1 LDAGKGL
8 TDKLEREREPL
19 PPPLHFTLPR
29 TDLLPLRQTDIS
41 AAYLTMSALEGMLI
55 AQREETEICTLKIK
69 RMEREIEK
77 LRRRCEY
84 AKSRQSPTGRGE
96 WWASV
101 VSDSEHALQHA
112 HSDPLRRALHGR
124 VTDSSFL
131 AGERGRGGD
140 NAGVDRYTPHHG
152 GFLGEAALCE
162 RRSTTASTTPAG
174 SYVEK
179 TLKARLTVVAEASP
193 TDGSEVFANPSFPGM
208 LDGQASD
215 SAFLAGYEGRT
226 LDCGPKVRG
235 RGCGGRERQRE
246 RERGSGRGRAIER
259 EIDN

>member
-1 LDAGKGL
+1 
-8 TDKLEREREPL
+8 
-19 PPPLHFTLPR
+19 
-29 TDLLPLRQTDIS
+29 
-41 AAYLTMSALEGMLI
+41 MSALEGMLT

-77 LRRRCEY
+77 LRRRCAY

-112 HSDPLRRALHGR
+112 HSDPLRRTLHGR
-124 VTDSSFL
+124 ATDSSFL
-131 AGERGRGGD
+131 AGARGRGD

-162 RRSTTASTTPAG
+162 RRTTTASTTPAG

-179 TLKARLTVVAEASP
+179 TLKARSTVVAEASP

-235 RGCGGRERQRE
+235 RGCGGGERQRE
-246 RERGSGRGRAIER
+246 REEAAAEGEGGRGRGRERRQRQRER
-259 EIDN
+259 EAEAEAER